1 VVQYRVPQNLST
13 WWQRAGC
20 AGRSLSVDATAILL
34 AEPQYFD
41 DEKEK
46 AALRTANHTE
56 SLK

>member
-1 VVQYRVPQNLST
+1 M
-13 WWQRAGC
+13 
-20 AGRSLSVDATAILL
+20 DATAILL